1 MSNAKLLLV
10 HDDPQV
16 VQALRQVLTDYPHQ
30 LSTGSASEALRLAR
44 ETHPDLILL
53 GGEDSLA
60 LCRKLAKSP
69 EAADIPVLLL
79 TGEEGPELE
88 AEALA
93 AGVSDFISLP
103 ARELRVLTRLR
114 THLRLKGLSERVRK
128 LTLVDE
134 ATGLA
139 NRRAFEQALEQ
150 EWKRALRVSA
160 SLSLLRVELDIGNP
174 KAHALGQASSG
185 QAALAAA
192 KLLSASVHRPSDL
205 VACLGENSFALLLP
219 HTDTPGALTV
229 AEKLQAAVRQAAIA
243 LPGAPA
249 GKILS
254 IRVGVTTV
262 DAGTAEWL
270 ALGHYFTEDGHKHTP
285 TEKTLL
291 EMAELALRQ
300 AGPSGIR
307 SHVLGAS

>member
-16 VQALRQVLTDYPHQ
+16 VQALRQVLTDYPNQ
-30 LSTGSASEALRLAR
+30 LATSSASEALRLAR
-44 ETHPDLILL
+44 EAHPDLILL
-53 GGEDSLA
+53 GGEGSLA

-69 EAADIPVLLL
+69 EAADVPMLLL
-79 TGEEGPELE
+79 TGDDEPGIE

-93 AGVSDFISLP
+93 AGVADFISLP

-114 THLRLKGLSERVRK
+114 SHLRIKGLSERVRK

-134 ATGLA
+134 STGLA
-139 NRRAFEQALEQ
+139 NRRAFDHALEQ
-150 EWKRALRVSA
+150 EWNRALRVSA
-160 SLSLLRVELDIGNP
+160 PLSLLRVELDCGDAP
-174 KAHALGQASSG
+174 AHALGKGAAS
-185 QAALAAA
+185 QAAVSAA
-192 KLLSASVHRPSDL
+192 KLLRACVHRPSDL
-205 VACLGENSFALLLP
+205 VARLDEANFALLLP

-249 GKILS
+249 GTKLS
-254 IRVGVTTV
+254 IRIGVATV
-262 DAGTAEWL
+262 DATTAEWL
-270 ALGHYFTEDGHKHTP
+270 ALGHYFTENGDKHTP
-285 TEKTLL
+285 SEKTLL
-291 EMAELALRQ
+291 AMAELSVRQ

-307 SHVLGAS
+307 SQVFGAS

>member
-16 VQALRQVLTDYPHQ
+16 VQALHQVLTDFPHQ
-30 LSTGSASEALRLAR
+30 LATSSASEALRLAR
-44 ETHPDLILL
+44 EAHPDLILL
-53 GGEDSLA
+53 GGEGSLA
-60 LCRKLAKSP
+60 LCRKLAASA

-79 TGEEGPELE
+79 TGDDVPGLE

-93 AGVSDFISLP
+93 AGVADFISLP

-134 ATGLA
+134 STGLA

-160 SLSLLRVELDIGNP
+160 ALSLLRVELDSGDAR
-174 KAHALGQASSG
+174 AHALGQAAVG
-185 QAALAAA
+185 QAAVSVA
-192 KLLSASVHRPSDL
+192 KLLRACVHRPSDL
-205 VACLGENSFALLLP
+205 VARLDETNFALLLP

-229 AEKLQAAVRQAAIA
+229 AEKLQATVRQAALA
-243 LPGAPA
+243 LPGAAA
-249 GKILS
+249 GTGLS
-254 IRVGVTTV
+254 IRVGVATV
-262 DAGTAEWL
+262 DASTAEWL
-270 ALGHYFTEDGHKHTP
+270 ALGHYFTENGDKHTP

-291 EMAELALRQ
+291 AMAELSVRQ